1 MIFPW
6 GTDAPLYHRP
16 FVTFALIAINTLLL
30 VFDPRD
36 AYADYVLELGDG
48 IHPLQWLTNNFL
60 HSGVLHLLGNM
71 IFLWTFGLVVEG
83 KLGWWRYT
91 IVYLLLAVV
100 ESALMQLLVPGDPS
114 QPVSMLGASTAIF
127 GLMGMCLVWAP
138 RNEVTCII
146 WIRFTPI
153 EFDLSILWFAALYIA
168 YDVFWGSMTGVV
180 RASLTTLP
188 PATIVAL
195 ALDHTFGAI
204 LGMVVAALMLKLGL
218 VDCENWDIFAVFERR
233 TGKPRERGPRTRK
246 AARLVSSEYR
256 EPEPKRHQRSR
267 KSSSSPSE
275 PEEDRGVVFSRRL
288 RQHLDQSEPEAALAV
303 YHKARRSVDG
313 WRPSEPDWR
322 DLVEAALAAQLWEA
336 AVVVMRDYVRGAPT
350 PSPRVRLKLAQ
361 VLVQNLG
368 KPAQA
373 LKVLDQIPEGSLPE
387 KLETI
392 RGQLQRKA
400 EAVREDG
407 PLEIDEDL
415 D

>member
-16 FVTFALIAINTLLL
+16 FVTFALIAINTLIL
-30 VFDPRD
+30 VLVPRE

-138 RNEVTCII
+138 QNEVTCIV
-146 WIRFTPI
+146 WVRLTPI
-153 EFDLSILWFAALYIA
+153 EFDMSILWFAALYIA
-168 YDVFWGSMTGVV
+168 YDVVSGGMSGVV
-180 RASLTTLP
+180 RASLTSLP
-188 PATIVAL
+188 MATIVAL

-218 VDCENWDIFAVFERR
+218 VDCENWDILAVFERR
-233 TGKPRERGPRTRK
+233 AGKPRERGPRTRK
-246 AARLVSSEYR
+246 ADRLVSSEYR
-256 EPEPKRHQRSR
+256 EREPKTRRRGR
-267 KSSSSPSE
+267 KSASSPPE
-275 PEEDRGVVFSRRL
+275 PEEDRGARLSRLL
-288 RQHLDQSEPEAALAV
+288 RQHLDQREPEAALAV

-313 WRPSEPDWR
+313 WQPNEPDWR

-336 AVVVMRDYVRGAPT
+336 AVVVMRDYIRGAPT

-373 LKVLDQIPEGSLPE
+373 LKVLGLIPEGSLPE

-392 RGQLQRKA
+392 RRQLQRKA
-400 EAVREDG
+400 EAVREEG
-407 PLEIDEDL
+407 PLEIDEDV